1 MTDGAALGEKDMDAA
16 VDRKPWL
23 KSYPPGV
30 PAEMPPLEFE
40 SLPQM
45 FDTSVAKFRDRIAFE
60 SFGVGISYGELD
72 RRSRDFAAYLQS
84 GLGLKQGDRVAVMM
98 PNILQYPIA
107 VFGILRAG
115 LTVVSV
121 NPLYTGREL
130 EHQLKDSGAQA
141 IVIYEGAVHTLQEIL
156 AHTPVKHVIVASIG
170 DMLGMLKGTLINLVL
185 RKVKKMVKPWSIP
198 GVVRFPAA
206 IRRGAGQPMSA
217 PALKAD
223 DLAFLQYT
231 GGTTGVSKGAMLY
244 HRHILSNVQQV
255 RTYYGDR
262 FKDGEEV
269 AIAPLPFYHILALVL
284 NCMMGLRGGSKQVL
298 IANPRDIPALVK
310 TMSRGFT
317 FFVGVNTLFNALVH
331 NPEFAKLD
339 FSGLRISGG
348 GGAPV
353 QLAVAKRWKEITGCV
368 LSEGYGL
375 TETSGAVSINPPG
388 LQQHTGTTGLPIPG
402 TEVEIRDEVERVLP
416 QGAVGQVFVRGPQV
430 MAGYWQRPD
439 ETAKVLR
446 SDGFLATGDM
456 GMITPEGNLKIVDRV
471 KDMILVSGFN
481 VYPNEIEEVMAG
493 HPGIVESCAV
503 GVPDEASGEA
513 VKLFVVRKDPAL
525 TAEQVIAFC
534 RENLTGY
541 KIPRHV
547 EFRDSLPKSPVGKIL
562 RRELR
567 PKA

>member
-1 MTDGAALGEKDMDAA
+1 MDAA
-16 VDRKPWL
+16 ADRRPWL

-30 PAEMPPLEFE
+30 PADMPPLEFD

-45 FDTSVAKFRDRIAFE
+45 LEASVARYRDRIAFE
-60 SFGVGISYGELD
+60 SFGVGLSYRDLD
-72 RRSRDFAAYLQS
+72 RLSRDFAAYLQGS
-84 GLGLKQGDRVAVMM
+84 LGLKRGDRVALMM

-115 LTVVSV
+115 LTVVNV
-121 NPLYTGREL
+121 NPLYTAREL
-130 EHQLKDSGAQA
+130 GHQLKDSGASA
-141 IVIYEGAVHTLQEIL
+141 IVIFEGAAHALQAAL
-156 AHTPVKHVIVASIG
+156 AHAPLQRVIVASIG
-170 DMLGMLKGTLINLVL
+170 DLLGLVKGAVVNFVL
-185 RKVKKMVKPWSIP
+185 RSVKKMVKPWSIP
-198 GVVRFPAA
+198 GAVRFSEALKQ
-206 IRRGAGQPMSA
+206 GAGRSLSA
-217 PALKAD
+217 PPLKGD

-244 HRHILSNVQQV
+244 HRHILANVQQL
-255 RTYYGDR
+255 RAYYGDR
-262 FKDGEEV
+262 FQDGREV

-284 NCMMGLRGGSKQVL
+284 NCMMGVRGGSKQVL
-298 IANPRDIPALVK
+298 IANPRDIRSLVK
-310 TMSRGFT
+310 TMSGGFT
-317 FFVGVNTLFNALVH
+317 FFVGVNTLFNALVN

-353 QLAVAKRWKEITGCV
+353 QVAVAKRWKEITGCV

-375 TETSGAVSINPPG
+375 TETSGAVSANPPG
-388 LQQHTGTTGLPIPG
+388 IAEHTGTTGLPIPG
-402 TEVEIRDEVERVLP
+402 TEVEIRDEVERALP

-446 SDGFLATGDM
+446 SDGWLATGDM
-456 GMITPEGNLKIVDRV
+456 GLITPEGQLKIVDRV
-471 KDMILVSGFN
+471 KDLILVSGFN

-493 HPGIVESCAV
+493 HPGILESCAI
-503 GVPDEASGEA
+503 GVPDEQTGEA
-513 VKLFVVRKDPAL
+513 VTLFVVRKDPNL
-525 TAEQVIAFC
+525 NKEKVIAFC

-541 KIPRHV
+541 KIPKHV
-547 EFRDSLPKSPVGKIL
+547 EFRDALPKSPVGKIL

-567 PKA
+567 ATT

>member
-1 MTDGAALGEKDMDAA
+1 MDAA

-23 KSYPPGV
+23 KNYPTGV
-30 PAEMPPLEFE
+30 PAEMPPLQFE

-45 FDTSVAKFRDRIAFE
+45 LDASVSRFRNKPAFE
-60 SFGVGISYGELD
+60 SFGVSITYGDLD
-72 RRSRDFAAYLQS
+72 RLSRDFAAYLQ
-84 GLGLKQGDRVAVMM
+84 GTLGLVKGDRVAVMM

-121 NPLYTGREL
+121 NPLYTAREL
-130 EHQLKDSGAQA
+130 EHQLKDSGAAA
-141 IVIYEGAVHTLQEIL
+141 IVIFEGAAHTLQEAL
-156 AHTPVKHVIVASIG
+156 AHASVKQVIVASIG
-170 DMLGMLKGTLINLVL
+170 DLLGLVKGALINFVL
-185 RKVKKMVKPWSIP
+185 RSVKKMVKPWSIP
-198 GVVRFPAA
+198 GAVRFPDTLKL
-206 IRRGAGQPMSA
+206 GAGKTLSA
-217 PALKAD
+217 PALKGD

-244 HRHILSNVQQV
+244 HRHILANVQQI

-262 FKDGEEV
+262 FQEGQEV

-284 NCMMGLRGGSKQVL
+284 NCMMGVHGGAKQVL
-298 IANPRDIPALVK
+298 IANPRDIRSLVK
-310 TMSRGFT
+310 TMSGGFT
-317 FFVGVNTLFNALVH
+317 FFVGVNTLFNALV
-331 NPEFAKLD
+331 NNAEFAKLD
-339 FSGLRISGG
+339 FSKLRISGG

-353 QLAVAKRWKEITGCV
+353 QVAVAKRWKEITGCV

-375 TETSGAVSINPPG
+375 TETSGAVSVNPPG
-388 LQQHTGTTGLPIPG
+388 IAEHTGTTGLPIPG
-402 TEVEIRDEVERVLP
+402 TEVEIRDEVERALP
-416 QGAVGQVFVRGPQV
+416 HGAVGQVFVRGPQV

-446 SDGFLATGDM
+446 SDGWLATGDM
-456 GMITPEGNLKIVDRV
+456 GLITPEGQLKIVDRL

-493 HPGIVESCAV
+493 HPGILESCAV

-513 VKLFVVRKDPAL
+513 VKLFVVRKDPNL
-525 TAEQVIAFC
+525 TKEQVIAYC
-534 RENLTGY
+534 RENMTGY
-541 KIPRHV
+541 KIPKHV
-547 EFRDSLPKSPVGKIL
+547 EFRDALPKSPVGKIL